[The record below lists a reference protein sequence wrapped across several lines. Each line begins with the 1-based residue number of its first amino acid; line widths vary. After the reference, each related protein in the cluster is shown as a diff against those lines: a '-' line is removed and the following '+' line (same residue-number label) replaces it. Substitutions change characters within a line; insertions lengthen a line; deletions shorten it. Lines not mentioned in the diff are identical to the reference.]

1 MKNSRNQ
8 LIIFSSIAKLN
19 QVLRNETANLVTLT
33 QEILNEKL
41 HFLCNVTIFFA
52 AKVFLNALKY
62 TYFYLK
68 N

>member
-41 HFLCNVTIFFA
+41 HFLCNVTIF
-52 AKVFLNALKY
+52 LLQR
-62 TYFYLK
+62 YF
-68 N
+68 